1 MEALPARREE
11 DSSGLEAGSAKEPAA
26 SLPWTE
32 VDGHEEPPLTLSP
45 AHLPGLGKRAWGC
58 CPEGGHLGT
67 ARGTKE
73 GIHNCFESPRA
84 LGPLKSPLEVDDF
97 KGTGRDKS
105 LINTASQAKAS
116 KGPGRSWQLASALR
130 QSALWS
136 GDHGVGASAHVC
148 ACTQVQGARMH
159 SQECILE
166 YVHVQVLICEPM
178 YICTHVGTT
187 LGNKDTLRHLTNARW
202 FLSRHE

>member
-1 MEALPARREE
+1 MEALPARQEE

-32 VDGHEEPPLTLSP
+32 VDGHEAPPLTLSP

-105 LINTASQAKAS
+105 LINTASQARPARDQGGAGS
-116 KGPGRSWQLASALR
+116 WHQHPGRAHCGRVTKEWVLLHTCVHARRSRVHAYTHGSVF
-130 QSALWS
+130 WS
-136 GDHGVGASAHVC
+136 TYMCRSSSVRLCTYAHTW
-148 ACTQVQGARMH
+148 AQH
-159 SQECILE
+159 
-166 YVHVQVLICEPM
+166 
-178 YICTHVGTT
+178 
-187 LGNKDTLRHLTNARW
+187 
-202 FLSRHE
+202 

>member
-1 MEALPARREE
+1 MKTSKQLPGHSCGSSASQARR
-11 DSSGLEAGSAKEPAA
+11 GLLRTGGWQSA
-26 SLPWTE
+26 SLLWTE

-58 CPEGGHLGT
+58 CPEGSHLGT

-116 KGPGRSWQLASALR
+116 KGPGRSWQLASAPR

-136 GDHGVGASAHVC
+136 GEHGVHTCVHARRSRVH
-148 ACTQVQGARMH
+148 ACTHGSVFWSTYMCR
-159 SQECILE
+159 SSSVSL
-166 YVHVQVLICEPM
+166 
-178 YICTHVGTT
+178 CTYAHTWAQ
-187 LGNKDTLRHLTNARW
+187 H
-202 FLSRHE
+202 